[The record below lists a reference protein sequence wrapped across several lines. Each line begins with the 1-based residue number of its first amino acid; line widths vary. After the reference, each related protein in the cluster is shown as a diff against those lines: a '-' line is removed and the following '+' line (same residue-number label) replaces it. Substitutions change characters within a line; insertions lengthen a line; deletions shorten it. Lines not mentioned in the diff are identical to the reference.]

1 MQHNGGPYIF
11 RSPKQ
16 RLVSECLKTI
26 GCLTKCVGN
35 VHIAAPQ
42 ICPFLKSRW
51 VLSFGVIQSP
61 KLPTENI
68 KGPVKERGGPVNNL
82 KCGTDTST
90 RNLSQTIPQ
99 DIWINDWMVL
109 DQMEWLSDQIE
120 GTNEMVWETINQ
132 WVTKASSRDAS
143 ASKKRERSVL
153 CFADWMSNV
162 PMFQWSNVQ
171 MFQCP
176 NDPLFQCV
184 YLLIGSQEFLV
195 HCTIG

>member
-1 MQHNGGPYIF
+1 MRQCAHFQHILSNILSFLNILKPIIAWLIEKCGISIMLHTFYKCLETFSKCMQHNRGPYIF

-82 KCGTDTST
+82 KCGTDTIT
-90 RNLSQTIPQ
+90 RNLSHTIPR
-99 DIWINDWMVL
+99 DIWIKD
-109 DQMEWLSDQIE
+109 
-120 GTNEMVWETINQ
+120 
-132 WVTKASSRDAS
+132 
-143 ASKKRERSVL
+143 
-153 CFADWMSNV
+153 
-162 PMFQWSNVQ
+162 
-171 MFQCP
+171 
-176 NDPLFQCV
+176 
-184 YLLIGSQEFLV
+184 
-195 HCTIG
+195 